1 MFLLFT
7 LGRETHTP
15 QRDWNWFLAQ
25 FTPKMKQALSNEAYR
40 IVRNKD
46 DMDDVMQEA
55 MLIGATKCGQLRDE
69 TKLFQ
74 WMFKIVRREAYNHLN
89 KSSPLKLLAKIH
101 DVFYA
106 PSMHPEE
113 LVISKE
119 DNEVLHGV
127 INTLDE
133 QTKQL
138 VLLNTTTD
146 MSLKEIAIQL
156 GMNYNTARSK
166 YQRALDTLRQRME
179 DEYEEKTH

>member
-7 LGRETHTP
+7 LGSETHKT
-15 QRDWNWFLAQ
+15 QRDWNWFLEQ

-40 IVRNKD
+40 IVHNKD

-55 MLIGATKCGQLRDE
+55 MLTGAAKCGQLRDE

-74 WMFKIVRREAYNHLN
+74 WMFKIVRREAYDHLN
-89 KSSPLKLLAKIH
+89 KSSPLKLFTKIC

-106 PSMHPEE
+106 PPTHPEE
-113 LVISKE
+113 LLISKE
-119 DNEVLHGV
+119 ENEVLRNAL
-127 INTLDE
+127 NTLDE

-156 GMNYNTARSK
+156 DMNYNTARSK